1 MRQLS
6 LPLGNADASP
16 LPPWQGAFL
25 AWKRARARGAI
36 RVADAEPQ
44 HDHVCGDCAQPM
56 TYCARKRWY
65 RCIPCEAK
73 G

>member
-1 MRQLS
+1 MS
-6 LPLGNADASP
+6 LPDGNADASP

-25 AWKRARARGAI
+25 AWQRARDRGTLP
-36 RVADAEPQ
+36 VADAPTE
-44 HDHVCGDCAQPM
+44 HEHLCGDCVQVM

-65 RCIPCEAK
+65 ICVPCEVR